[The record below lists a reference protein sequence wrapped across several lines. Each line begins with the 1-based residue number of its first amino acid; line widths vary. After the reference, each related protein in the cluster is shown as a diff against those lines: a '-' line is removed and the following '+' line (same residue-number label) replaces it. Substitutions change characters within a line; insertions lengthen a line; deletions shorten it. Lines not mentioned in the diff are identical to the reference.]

1 MLYRYCI
8 SIALV
13 AIAFSGAHAERALT
27 RIVDIGQSGTNEVVL
42 DAGRLHGLSEGAQ
55 VTLLRESE
63 AIVHPIS
70 GEILGIPQEPVGLAE
85 VKSLQDR
92 RARAVIVKAYS
103 IPQIGDLAEYAKV
116 AIEANAAKAPPAEVA
131 KVIKRV
137 KNLEAG
143 MQHYKKSQKSLSA
156 YPVFAQQVWDE
167 MGTIKSYLVA
177 LDERLIELEA
187 QQHEDRN
194 RLTAMMGGDV
204 LGESVRELT
213 IRYSEDTDLKMRVA
227 GKTLMIS
234 VEQDSIQLTEV
245 GLDGVQPMSFVEEE
259 MQLDEG
265 GVEDEGEDW
274 WAIDA
279 MMVNSPYLFAGSLFF
294 IAILAGGLLVVIKRR
309 YDTVMDGLDEYDQDF
324 LEEDEDEDEDFDEYE
339 DEYAKR

>member
-1 MLYRYCI
+1 MLYRYWI
-8 SIALV
+8 SLAFV
-13 AIAFSGAHAERALT
+13 AIALSGAHAERALT

-143 MQHYKKSQKSLSA
+143 MQQYKKSQKSLSA

-213 IRYSEDTDLKMRVA
+213 IRYSEDTDLKMRVD

-245 GLDGVQPMSFVEEE
+245 GLDGVQPMSFDEEE
-259 MQLDEG
+259 MQLGEG

-274 WAIDA
+274 WAIDV
-279 MMVNSPYLFAGSLFF
+279 MMVNSPYIFAGSLFF
-294 IAILAGGLLVVIKRR
+294 IAILAGGVFVVIKRR

-324 LEEDEDEDEDFDEYE
+324 LEEDEDFDEYE

>member
-8 SIALV
+8 SIAFV
-13 AIAFSGAHAERALT
+13 AIAVSGAHAERALT

-55 VTLLRESE
+55 VTILRESE

-70 GEILGIPQEPVGLAE
+70 GDILGIPQEPVGLAE

-143 MQHYKKSQKSLSA
+143 MQQYKKSQKSLSA

-245 GLDGVQPMSFVEEE
+245 GLEGVQPMSFVEEE

-324 LEEDEDEDEDFDEYE
+324 LEQDEDEDEDFDEYE

>member
-1 MLYRYCI
+1 MLYRYWI
-8 SIALV
+8 SLAFV
-13 AIAFSGAHAERALT
+13 AIALSGAHAERALT

-116 AIEANAAKAPPAEVA
+116 VIEANAAKAPPAEVA

-143 MQHYKKSQKSLSA
+143 MQQYKKSQKSLSA

-324 LEEDEDEDEDFDEYE
+324 LEEDEDFDEYE

>member
-8 SIALV
+8 SIAFV
-13 AIAFSGAHAERALT
+13 AIAVSGAHAERALT

-143 MQHYKKSQKSLSA
+143 MQQYKKSQKSLSA

>member
-1 MLYRYCI
+1 MLYRYWI
-8 SIALV
+8 SLAFV
-13 AIAFSGAHAERALT
+13 AIALSGAHAERALT

-143 MQHYKKSQKSLSA
+143 MQQYKKSQKSLSA

-324 LEEDEDEDEDFDEYE
+324 LEEDEDFDEYE